1 MSFCGSCGFDLWLTF
16 GELSVSDIGLYS
28 DARFPGRSI
37 LRLKEHYDRFE
48 DVPEELALNF
58 TRDIQKASRLLR
70 ETTGAERVNIA
81 ILGNSEAHVHAHLIP
96 RWPLLE
102 AKPGSSPWDDPR
114 PREALEKNA
123 MEELLR
129 RLRENFAR

>member
-1 MSFCGSCGFDLWLTF
+1 MSFCGTCGFDLWLTF
-16 GELSVSDIGLYS
+16 GEFSVSDIGLYS

-37 LRLKEHYDRFE
+37 LRLKDHYDHFE
-48 DVPEELALNF
+48 AVPEEIAFNF

-70 ETTGAERVNIA
+70 ETTGAERVNVA
-81 ILGNSEAHVHAHLIP
+81 ILGNTEAHVHAHLIP

-114 PREALEKNA
+114 PREALEKNT

>member
-1 MSFCGSCGFDLWLTF
+1 MSFCETCGFDLWLTY

-37 LRLKEHYDRFE
+37 LRLKGHYDRLE
-48 DVPEELALNF
+48 SVPADEAF
-58 TRDIQKASRLLR
+58 GFMKDIQRASLLLR
-70 ETTGAERVNIA
+70 ETTGAERVNVA

-114 PREALEKNA
+114 PREALEKTT

-129 RLRENFAR
+129 RLRENFA